1 MSEDRLARARAAA
14 ASVEDPELPGLT
26 IAELGLLR
34 RVEDRDGV
42 IAVTL
47 TPSYTGCPAM
57 AVIGWEVTAAIER
70 AGLGPVMVRTELAP
84 AWGTAAI
91 SEAGRA
97 SLRAMGIAPPGE
109 RACPRCG
116 SARVETLAEFGATAC
131 KALWRCQDC
140 REPFEAFKT
149 L

>member
-1 MSEDRLARARAAA
+1 MSDDRLARARAAA

-26 IAELGLLR
+26 IAALGLLR
-34 RVEDRDGV
+34 RVEDRDGA
-42 IAVTL
+42 IGVTL

-70 AGLGPVMVRTELAP
+70 AGLGPVTVRTELAP

-91 SEAGRA
+91 SAAGRA
-97 SLRAMGIAPPGE
+97 RLRAMGIVPPGE